1 MKAENAF
8 ASNRMDGDSSF
19 DREGGLESDGIVE
32 VVEINIT
39 KRSREIKGGSSG
51 TLFEAFSL
59 WGNAKRCEQ
68 E

>member
-1 MKAENAF
+1 M
-8 ASNRMDGDSSF
+8 
-19 DREGGLESDGIVE
+19 ESDGIVE

-59 WGNAKRCEQ
+59 WEQ
-68 E
+68 RKEM